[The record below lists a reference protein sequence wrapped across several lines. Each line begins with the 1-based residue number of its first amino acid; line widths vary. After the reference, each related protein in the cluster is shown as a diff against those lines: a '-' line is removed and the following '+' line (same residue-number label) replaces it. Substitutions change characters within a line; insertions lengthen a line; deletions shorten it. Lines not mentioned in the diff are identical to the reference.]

1 MLNVL
6 ETLRLIDNSKCIEL
20 DINMQLV
27 ILIKKKKDFYCVN
40 VIGDKLIL
48 NFGAKFVPHDN
59 LYFTYEITKLP
70 WQPSVRFRVK
80 MATKFQNVMNED
92 ARVWKDALENLNTR
106 KSTSR
111 RILTGVLSKHSELKP
126 NF

>member
-59 LYFTYEITKLP
+59 LYFGIIC
-70 WQPSVRFRVK
+70 
-80 MATKFQNVMNED
+80 
-92 ARVWKDALENLNTR
+92 
-106 KSTSR
+106 TSR
-111 RILTGVLSKHSELKP
+111 MKLQNCHGNLPYV
-126 NF
+126 